1 MTRSYYCDICQKVIT
16 FDCNESTKKCTCSK
30 VFETTAQPSHT
41 LNMRKNAWSATTQV
55 EFSSTTM
62 GEDINRRNKNL

>member
-16 FDCNESTKKCTCSK
+16 FDCNESLKKCTCSK
-30 VFETTAQPSHT
+30 VFETTAQPYHT
-41 LNMRKNAWSATTQV
+41 LNVRKNAWSATTQV

>member
-16 FDCNESTKKCTCSK
+16 FDCNDILKKCNCSK

-41 LNMRKNAWSATTQV
+41 LNVRKNAWSATTQV